1 VKVANNPF
9 QVSMT
14 TRCKAAIAEAIS
26 LDGTLHAGLK
36 GQLREILAGKLIFPT
51 LPPEVR
57 IGTGQLVS
65 VNGQLSPQ
73 SDVILYAPS
82 ILPPSLYDEKSGLFP
97 VESCLYSIEIKSK
110 LTATELQSAIK
121 NAQDVRTLPLLQT
134 DHWVKGP
141 DSARIVSRVIGNTP
155 FCISALFAFGSDLTG
170 DGSKELA
177 RYRAYDPVADVNPA
191 IAVICIVGKG
201 YWYST
206 MPGWNFVAATGD
218 IDEVM
223 SFLAGTTNTLP
234 QLLASKGS
242 PRFGMY
248 LASPNSDT
256 VKV

>member
-1 VKVANNPF
+1 MTKNPF

-14 TRCKAAIAEAIS
+14 TRCKAAIEEARS
-26 LDGTLHAGLK
+26 LGGTLHAGLK
-36 GQLREILAGKLIFPT
+36 GQLREILAGKLVSPT

-65 VNGQLSPQ
+65 VQGKLSPQ
-73 SDVILYAPS
+73 TDVILYSPS

-97 VESCLYSIEIKSK
+97 IESCLYSIEIKSK

-121 NAQDVRTLPLLQT
+121 NAQDVRALPLLQT
-134 DHWVKGP
+134 EHWVAGLDPTK
-141 DSARIVSRVIGNTP
+141 IVSRVVGNTP
-155 FCISALFAFGSDLTG
+155 FCISALFAFSSDLTG
-170 DGSKELA
+170 DPKKELD
-177 RYRAYDPVADVNPA
+177 RYRTYDPDADSNPA
-191 IAVICIVGKG
+191 IGVICIVGRG

-206 MPGWNFVAATGD
+206 MPGWSYVAATDD

-234 QLLASKGS
+234 QLLALKGR

-248 LASPNSDT
+248 LASPNGDP
-256 VKV
+256 VKVE